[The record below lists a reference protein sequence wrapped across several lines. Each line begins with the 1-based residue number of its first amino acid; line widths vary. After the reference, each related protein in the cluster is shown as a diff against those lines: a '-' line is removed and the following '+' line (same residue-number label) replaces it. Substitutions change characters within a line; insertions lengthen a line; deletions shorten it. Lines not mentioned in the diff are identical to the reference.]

1 MPDARNTIIGLFGVI
16 VTRLASRKYVSGS
29 NSGSE
34 QKRLEK
40 VISDNNLHEMSP
52 LFFANKAFSVLPFSA
67 ILTVVDLPLYFQTPV
82 IT

>member
-67 ILTVVDLPLYFQTPV
+67 ILAVV
-82 IT
+82 ITPACV